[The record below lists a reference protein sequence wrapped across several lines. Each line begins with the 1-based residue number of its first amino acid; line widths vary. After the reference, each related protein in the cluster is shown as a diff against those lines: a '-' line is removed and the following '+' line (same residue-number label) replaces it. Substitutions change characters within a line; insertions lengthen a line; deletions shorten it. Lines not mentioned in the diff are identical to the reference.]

1 MEWDS
6 QRATTEEFMKHWS
19 LNTVALAVI
28 LAVAL
33 PVAAADYPVFAV
45 ASILSGTFKG
55 TTPGNELRLDLRSVT
70 TDSEHPYDMFLEC
83 TGKYQGA
90 NVRRQGLMRLE
101 SQGGKVYLGYIPHLD
116 ATVSA
121 LSPEATRFTES
132 EANAACG
139 LTLVPRGDGFVGET
153 PGSTCAAAMR
163 GALGKWTIEIEPGS
177 IRLREVKSGETLRF
191 TRVSK

>member
-1 MEWDS
+1 
-6 QRATTEEFMKHWS
+6 MKHWS

-33 PVAAADYPVFAV
+33 PAAAADNPVFAV

-83 TGKYQGA
+83 AGKYQGA
-90 NVRRQGLMRLE
+90 NVRRQGLLRLE
-101 SQGGKVYLGYIPHLD
+101 SQGGKVYLGYIPHFD
-116 ATVSA
+116 PTTSA

-191 TRVSK
+191 SRVTKGS

>member
-1 MEWDS
+1 
-6 QRATTEEFMKHWS
+6 MKRWS
-19 LNTVALAVI
+19 LNAVALAVI
-28 LAVAL
+28 LTVAL
-33 PVAAADYPVFAV
+33 PVAAADNPVFAV

-55 TTPGNELRLDLRSVT
+55 TTPGNDLRLDLRSVT
-70 TDSEHPYDMFLEC
+70 TDSDHPYDMFLEC
-83 TGKYQGA
+83 SGKYQGS
-90 NVRRQGLMRLE
+90 NVRRQGVLRLE
-101 SQGGKVYLGYIPHLD
+101 SQGGKVYLGYIPHFD
-116 ATVSA
+116 SMVTP

-139 LTLVPRGDGFVGET
+139 LNLVPRGDGFVGET

-191 TRVSK
+191 SHVSK